1 MASPFYSENC
11 SFGGTWSA
19 PPNGFSGFPDGM
31 FPGAAYQFVPVGESR
46 TVPVQTH
53 DQERTLTVVDAAN
66 AFGGIEI
73 RTSTPRALSPLFDI
87 FRLPPFKQAEFEF
100 RASSEATRVLVLTTP
115 GEASRPALYVRAGR
129 PLTVHYAANVILRDC
144 VQRLDYS
151 EPRLL
156 ALLRAVEAEYARQ
169 ANIRLLRVGPIHGLV
184 FKEDTLGR
192 QILTNSDA
200 AFTIREHIAA
210 AGRGHLKNLVYG
222 WDFEEKPRAANDP
235 DRASGLTG
243 IGNNVSFIDW
253 GNPAMVTI
261 HELGHALCLEDRLA
275 SDVTIMQKYRS
286 FEPYVGFDGLQ
297 IEALRMIAGRLP

>member
-1 MASPFYSENC
+1 MASPFSSENC
-11 SFGGTWSA
+11 LFSGKWFG
-19 PPNGFSGFPDGM
+19 PPNGFSYFPDGM
-31 FPGAAYQFVPVGESR
+31 FPDSAYQFVPVGESR
-46 TVPVQTH
+46 IVSISAH
-53 DQERTLTVVDAAN
+53 ERERTLSVVDAAN

-73 RTSTPRALSPLFDI
+73 RTTAKRAVNPLFDI
-87 FRLPPFKQAEFEF
+87 FTIPPLERPSFEF
-100 RASSEATRVLVLTTP
+100 RANSAATRVLIMTTP
-115 GEASRPALYVRAGR
+115 GEAQAALYVSAGW

-144 VQRLDYS
+144 AVTLDYS
-151 EPRLL
+151 EPQLL

-184 FKEDTLGR
+184 FKDDTLGR

-243 IGNNVSFIDW
+243 LGDNFSFIDW
-253 GNPAMVTI
+253 GNPPMVTM
-261 HELGHALCLEDRLA
+261 HELGHAFGMPDRSA

-286 FEPYVGFDGLQ
+286 SEPYIGFDCFQ
-297 IEALRMIAGRLP
+297 IEGLRMITALLT